1 MNYKTKGNRYD
12 DKIKEQ
18 AVNYMNEGH
27 MLHEAANKFNTSQ
40 ATIWRWVQKH
50 NQEINGAEADKRK
63 DPKPFGGR
71 VYYCM
76 DPYRVLEFLKEHP
89 DASSQDVIDS
99 GIVKNVTRT
108 TVQTVIRHIKTNGLL
123 NKTTEEDEEY
133 IEVPANTLDKILSEV
148 SSFREVLHTLKQQS
162 ESMKR
167 ENENLKSELRSC
179 KSDNEFLRRRMAEM
193 QKCL

>member
-1 MNYKTKGNRYD
+1 M
-12 DKIKEQ
+12 
-18 AVNYMNEGH
+18 
-27 MLHEAANKFNTSQ
+27 
-40 ATIWRWVQKH
+40 
-50 NQEINGAEADKRK
+50 
-63 DPKPFGGR
+63 
-71 VYYCM
+71 
-76 DPYRVLEFLKEHP
+76 
-89 DASSQDVIDS
+89 
-99 GIVKNVTRT
+99 
-108 TVQTVIRHIKTNGLL
+108 IRHIKTNGLL